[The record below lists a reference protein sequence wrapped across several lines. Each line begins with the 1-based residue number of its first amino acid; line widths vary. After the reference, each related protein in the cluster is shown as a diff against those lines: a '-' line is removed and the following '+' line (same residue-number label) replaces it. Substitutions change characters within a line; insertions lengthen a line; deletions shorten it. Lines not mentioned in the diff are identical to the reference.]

1 MQAETVDHKTIIES
15 VREYIA
21 NCPLMDDRKINID
34 YLGDGIEY
42 SIDPIGVDPIY
53 KKYVDGGCI
62 RQFNFSLTSKEYYDG
77 DARTMIENSG
87 FYQKFA
93 DWVFEK
99 NDQGDYPELEDYN
112 AVKLEIL
119 MSGYLFSTDGD
130 YARYQIQL
138 RMLYE

>member
-1 MQAETVDHKTIIES
+1 MQVESKPIIES
-15 VREYIA
+15 VREYIST
-21 NCPLMDDRKINID
+21 CPLMDDRKINID

-62 RQFNFSLTSKEYYDG
+62 RQFQFALTSKEYYDG
-77 DARTMIENSG
+77 DARTMIGNSG
-87 FYQKFA
+87 FYQKF
-93 DWVFEK
+93 DEWISE
-99 NDQGDYPELEDYN
+99 NNYSGIYPALNNYTV
-112 AVKLEIL
+112 VKLEIL
-119 MSGYLFSTDGD
+119 MSGYLFSTDTD